1 MPQEDNTPIRECLQW
16 KNNALALM
24 NIFVEKVFI
33 KVFVEYFRILPW
45 AKNQMELLFK
55 IWDQLWNE
63 PLICFRVF
71 LDVLGS

>member
-1 MPQEDNTPIRECLQW
+1 
-16 KNNALALM
+16 M

-33 KVFVEYFRILPW
+33 KVFVEYFCILPW